1 MSLGRDLSTIRKEKK
16 LTLEDVHS
24 ISKIP
29 IYTLQSIE
37 QDSFLNQTKEN
48 KTYLRSFVRSYA
60 KALKISDEH
69 ILIAIDATEAGIYNN
84 DLLKLVHPEF
94 VEEEFSLKKDQ
105 VEVSEL
111 DESAGNIDEDDEEI
125 IEEPA
130 ETISSKK
137 ERDPKVP
144 IDPVQARFHQVT
156 PTIDTI
162 NWGEM
167 SRKIHFNRTNPKVFF
182 AIFFAIVILGGAFAI
197 YYNLENIK
205 GLFDSEADRTENV
218 ISSKADKNPVTPPAA
233 DTLDA
238 LPEESNATFI
248 DEPLAQV
255 AASNV
260 DVFGDTLEIILYAA
274 YDKLDPVRVTSDF
287 NGRTNP
293 FWLDAGQASYFQFRD
308 TLLIRGQFSKMLLL
322 FNNHVIENPRQNYYN
337 AELNSVMLT
346 REILEGAKYSDTVG
360 SGYPLNVLP
369 PDSIEYLIRY

>member
-16 LTLEDVHS
+16 LTLEDVHN

-233 DTLDA
+233 DTL
-238 LPEESNATFI
+238 
-248 DEPLAQV
+248 
-255 AASNV
+255 
-260 DVFGDTLEIILYAA
+260 
-274 YDKLDPVRVTSDF
+274 
-287 NGRTNP
+287 
-293 FWLDAGQASYFQFRD
+293 
-308 TLLIRGQFSKMLLL
+308 
-322 FNNHVIENPRQNYYN
+322 
-337 AELNSVMLT
+337 
-346 REILEGAKYSDTVG
+346 
-360 SGYPLNVLP
+360 
-369 PDSIEYLIRY
+369 